1 MKHRITFLMT
11 LVAMIFGTYAAVN
24 AQNKRPAWSKGLNG
38 TRAQEAVRAGRPEA
52 SLEIVAKI
60 QAAYSEGR
68 SSNAPADRRLVG
80 TWNCTVDAGFNAL
93 QTFGVDGIFVET
105 SSLLGTLVE
114 GPAHGVWEPRKGGA
128 VLTFEVFEFDP
139 DGNEIGR
146 VRVRNFIHLTDENN
160 FVSDYAIDFIEL
172 NGDVIP
178 DLATGSF
185 TGKRMQ
191 VRGL

>member
-1 MKHRITFLMT
+1 MLPWRSWQEFKPRIPKAGVRTRPQIGGWLAPGIARLTPASMPYRP
-11 LVAMIFGTYAAVN
+11 LVLTEPSS
-24 AQNKRPAWSKGLNG
+24 RP
-38 TRAQEAVRAGRPEA
+38 PA
-52 SLEIVAKI
+52 SW
-60 QAAYSEGR
+60 R
-68 SSNAPADRRLVG
+68 
-80 TWNCTVDAGFNAL
+80 
-93 QTFGVDGIFVET
+93 
-105 SSLLGTLVE
+105 TLVE

-146 VRVRNFIHLTDENN
+146 VRVRNFIRLTDENN

-191 VRGL
+191 VRPACRKCRGGTPWPPPSISGPRRSSQ